1 MSGPLPAPNL
11 LEEYERISPGAASI
25 IISEFQLQAQHRRTQ
40 ESRIV
45 MSDIIRAYIGQGIGC
60 ALAAYLI
67 WTGGDLL
74 RHGQSIT
81 GFQSIGLAIATGAVP
96 FAIKAY
102 STKNAKT
109 KQTQSPLNNSPEI
122 NGGLKA
128 RIPPEVIVSNYFVE
142 HLQTLKQIAEN
153 TKADWYRHILTAA

>member
-1 MSGPLPAPNL
+1 MPTRAQVRQAELAARQQQTQLVAQLTATTMSGPLPAPNL

-102 STKNAKT
+102 TQHQERKN
-109 KQTQSPLNNSPEI
+109 QTN
-122 NGGLKA
+122 A
-128 RIPPEVIVSNYFVE
+128 
-142 HLQTLKQIAEN
+142 IAAQQQPGN
-153 TKADWYRHILTAA
+153 QRRA